1 MPHGDRHALDH
12 GLPGDPVDYPVD
24 YGPLLDRHEAAQFL
38 AVSDST
44 VYRLIR
50 GGELPAYRVGHQIRL
65 TQVDLENYLRAQPPL
80 HKED

>member
-1 MPHGDRHALDH
+1 MTHGDRHTLDH
-12 GLPGDPVDYPVD
+12 GPPGDPVD

-50 GGELPAYRVGHQIRL
+50 GGELPAYRVGHSIRIS
-65 TQVDLENYLRAQPPL
+65 QVALENYLRAQSPPP
-80 HKED
+80 HNED